1 MRLLGGWLGCVVD
14 LIGCRKFGA
23 YFCGVG
29 LQNGGSE
36 NPNGEE
42 SREKQ
47 EIKIWNI
54 MILYSKN

>member
-1 MRLLGGWLGCVVD
+1 MRLLGGWLGCVEN
-14 LIGCRKFGA
+14 LIGCRTFGA

-42 SREKQ
+42 SRRKIFYLYENFSTKQ
-47 EIKIWNI
+47 
-54 MILYSKN
+54 

>member
-1 MRLLGGWLGCVVD
+1 MRLLGGWLGCVEN
-14 LIGCRKFGA
+14 LIGCRKFGS

-42 SREKQ
+42 SREK
-47 EIKIWNI
+47 
-54 MILYSKN
+54 

>member
-1 MRLLGGWLGCVVD
+1 MRLLGGWLGCVMD
-14 LIGCRKFGA
+14 LIGCRLFGA

-42 SREKQ
+42 SRK
-47 EIKIWNI
+47 K
-54 MILYSKN
+54 K